1 MKCSP
6 ATMLT
11 VFHRFS
17 WSNMAALDPVRDCV
31 LYPYVCEKAWG
42 RYHVIFFNPSCPT
55 QPIIG
60 RHTKNLD
67 QYKAANMHK
76 WSVLFSLH
84 GKKNCKNGKKIK
96 QQRLNFVNRRKKN
109 LFQLLSMRQMYCYI
123 YIIYKYIYTCPFW
136 VSLLSP
142 VALSNI
148 KHVQ

>member
-1 MKCSP
+1 MFSCNDVNCISP
-6 ATMLT
+6 IQL
-11 VFHRFS
+11 VKYGGP
-17 WSNMAALDPVRDCV
+17 W
-31 LYPYVCEKAWG
+31 PYAWLCTLSVCLWKAWG

-55 QPIIG
+55 LPIIG

-84 GKKNCKNGKKIK
+84 GKNKIAKKW
-96 QQRLNFVNRRKKN
+96 KKN
-109 LFQLLSMRQMYCYI
+109 NKTTAIKFCESTEKKSFSLLSMRQMCCYI